1 MRFTSLS
8 ISFYIN
14 RFLEACCHSIEQRDS
29 GFVLWKILMLIAIT
43 EKSVMVL
50 SGSRGFCYTLELKN
64 EQEAKQMKKKKIR
77 THFHA
82 ILLTGGC

>member
-1 MRFTSLS
+1 
-8 ISFYIN
+8 
-14 RFLEACCHSIEQRDS
+14 
-29 GFVLWKILMLIAIT
+29 
-43 EKSVMVL
+43 MVL

-82 ILLTGGC
+82 IFENPIASATLAGDFGIGSEQLLLMGDDDDLLKIKNTYRPILSRKRKGL

>member
-1 MRFTSLS
+1 MLQFS
-8 ISFYIN
+8 ISFYLAYYEVDN
-14 RFLEACCHSIEQRDS
+14 RFLSSCRYMFFIRYLCL
-29 GFVLWKILMLIAIT
+29 GTKLIFQ
-43 EKSVMVL
+43 KSVMVL

>member
-1 MRFTSLS
+1 
-8 ISFYIN
+8 
-14 RFLEACCHSIEQRDS
+14 
-29 GFVLWKILMLIAIT
+29 
-43 EKSVMVL
+43 MVL

>member
-1 MRFTSLS
+1 
-8 ISFYIN
+8 
-14 RFLEACCHSIEQRDS
+14 
-29 GFVLWKILMLIAIT
+29 
-43 EKSVMVL
+43 MVL

-82 ILLTGGC
+82 ILFIENSIASATLAGDFGIDSEQLLLMGNDDDLLKIKNTYCPILPRKRKGL